1 MNPLSRRLNMIH
13 DVKNVKTLLP
23 LRICSHAKQYMNK
36 KVILFVPNVLCIKRI
51 IRCLLLLK
59 ALKTRT

>member
-1 MNPLSRRLNMIH
+1 MNPLARRLNMTH

-36 KVILFVPNVLCIKRI
+36 KDILFAPNVLCIKRI
-51 IRCLLLLK
+51 VMCLLLK
-59 ALKTRT
+59 ALKTLT

>member
-1 MNPLSRRLNMIH
+1 MIH

-36 KVILFVPNVLCIKRI
+36 KVILFAPNVLCIKRI